1 MAADSI
7 LIRMY
12 DVGFGDCFFLKIN
25 LAGTV
30 CKMLFD
36 CGSIKA
42 GARQTEDVVKDVI
55 EAAKDSDQTP
65 RIDVIVATHR
75 HKDHVSG
82 FASPL
87 WKKVEVK
94 EVWMPWTEN
103 PDDPAAR
110 KIRESQRKLA
120 TALEESTQRKTA
132 LWAAANP
139 TQVNDGLTAVS
150 ELAANA
156 LSNQAAMQT
165 LHEGFAG
172 SPVRRFLPTGNPKDD
187 IFETPAIKSVL
198 VHVLG
203 PSRDERVIRDMDP
216 PAGQSYLQLYDG
228 NDPASGSPEPFRED
242 WWMDADP
249 PEVSYLLSV
258 SDRSKITSIGAG
270 FDFDLA
276 AALDKAINGTSLML
290 MLKVCGQYLL
300 FPGDAQWGTWQAAL
314 DNPQRNQ
321 LLMKTTFYKIGHH
334 GSHNATPVDFV
345 EQAIGNDFWAMAS
358 THHVDQWPSIPKE
371 ELLLALGKKTTRIA
385 RSDKQTEAPT
395 PTFRVATDQYIE
407 AEIPLAT

>member
-1 MAADSI
+1 MATDSV

-12 DVGFGDCFFLKIN
+12 DVGFGDCFFVKIN
-25 LAGTV
+25 LAGAT
-30 CKMLFD
+30 CKMMFD

-42 GARQTEDVVKDVI
+42 GPRPIEDVVKDVI
-55 EAAKDSDQTP
+55 EAAKDPDLKS

-87 WKKVEVK
+87 WKSVEVK

-110 KIRESQRKLA
+110 RVRESQSKLA
-120 TALEESTQRKTA
+120 AALASNAQRKKA
-132 LWAAANP
+132 AWAAANP
-139 TQVNDGLTAVS
+139 TQENPRLTAVAD
-150 ELAANA
+150 LAENA
-156 LSNQAAMQT
+156 LSNQGAMQT

-172 SPVRRFLPTGNPKDD
+172 SPVRRFFPTGNPKDD
-187 IFETPAIKSVL
+187 IFETPVLKSVL

-203 PSRDERVIRDMDP
+203 PSRDEKVIRDMDP

-228 NDPASGSPEPFRED
+228 NDPAADSPEPFRED

-249 PEVSYLLSV
+249 PEVSYLLSGP
-258 SDRSKITSIGAG
+258 DRVRVNSIGAD

-276 AALDKAINGTSLML
+276 AALDKAVNGTSLML
-290 MLKVCGQYLL
+290 MLRLCGQWLL
-300 FPGDAQWGTWQAAL
+300 FPGDAQWGTWEAAL
-314 DNPQRNQ
+314 ENPQRNQ
-321 LLMKTTFYKIGHH
+321 LLTKTTFYKIGHH

-345 EQAIGNDFWAMAS
+345 EQTIGKDFWAMAS
-358 THHVDQWPSIPKE
+358 TRHVDQWPSIPKE
-371 ELLLALGKKTTRIA
+371 ELLLALAKKTTKIA
-385 RSDKQTEAPT
+385 RSDKQSEAPT
-395 PTFRVATDQYIE
+395 PTFRVAKDQYIE
-407 AEIPLAT
+407 AEVPLSI